1 MRGWRPWG
9 MGAYL
14 ARRPHPADPA
24 PVPGFRVQTLTRRWP
39 LGGSSVLGVFGGLQ
53 GRGWRSRQPGWSLR
67 LSVSRGKGPLG
78 RAADPCLGAPQFEL
92 DIEPKVLKPPGGAEA
107 LNDSQESPFPE
118 TPSKGTY
125 PGRPAGSVRR
135 AHHSRSQGCEFRPHV
150 GCRDDLRNKTL
161 KKVHPAWA
169 AEVCLAPHDSRSLA
183 RAAPLPRGAGG
194 LSSQIGTGEWPLC
207 ASVSP
212 SVGSVWDSFSGGPE
226 GPVGGVVQSRCSS
239 IAVELLKQP
248 MKVE

>member
-1 MRGWRPWG
+1 MCGAHSLEGRTRSSKFEARVPRLRGWRPWG
-9 MGAYL
+9 VGAYL

-24 PVPGFRVQTLTRRWP
+24 PVPGFRVQTLTR
-39 LGGSSVLGVFGGLQ
+39 GGRSGGGGAGLGVFGGLQ

-118 TPSKGTY
+118 TPSKGTC
-125 PGRPAGSVRR
+125 PGRPAGSVPR
-135 AHHSRSQGCEFRPHV
+135 AHLSPSQGCEFRPHV

-161 KKVHPAWA
+161 KKVQK
-169 AEVCLAPHDSRSLA
+169 ST
-183 RAAPLPRGAGG
+183 PRVGCRGVLGA
-194 LSSQIGTGEWPLC
+194 
-207 ASVSP
+207 
-212 SVGSVWDSFSGGPE
+212 SGQQ
-226 GPVGGVVQSRCSS
+226 VTV
-239 IAVELLKQP
+239 
-248 MKVE
+248 